1 MEVTN
6 NMELDHLDQLAAAAF
21 DGYLV
26 RKDLVRRYSRQY
38 PVPTYVVEFLL
49 GRYCATVDEQEI
61 EEGLQIVERQLKDRT
76 VRTSE
81 QELFKARARE
91 KGSVKLIDIVKA
103 RLDSKTDSFL
113 VELPSLGLRDVR
125 IADTLVH
132 DHERMLTDGF
142 YAEVT
147 LTYDA
152 AIAEEKHGRPFA
164 IEGLRAIQLS
174 KSDVLATLQRGRM
187 QFTTAEWKDFLLRS
201 IGLEPTAMSDRAK
214 MVTLLRMVPFVER
227 NYNLVELGPRGT
239 GKSHLFQQIS
249 PYSHLISGGK
259 ATVAKMFVN
268 NASGQRGLV
277 CLYDV
282 VCFDEVSGISF
293 DQKDGVNILKGYMA
307 SGEFSRGKES
317 IRASGG
323 IVMVGNFDV
332 DVEQQQ
338 RIGHLLSPLP
348 PEMRGD
354 TAFMDRIHAYAPGW
368 DFPKLKADDHLT
380 DHFGLVTDYLSECW
394 TKLREG
400 TRISALQGRVHWGG
414 ALSGRDIEAVNKSIS
429 GLLKLLFP
437 DPEMSIPDE
446 ELELILRIALE
457 ARRRVKEQQKRC
469 LKTEFRNTHFSYF
482 MGVDGVE
489 QFVSTPEL
497 HSDEAI
503 ESDPLPP
510 GQVWAISPGGQEA
523 APSLY
528 RIEATSGPGSGVK
541 ILNAPVPPAFRESV
555 RYGEQNL
562 YSHAKKLIGDRDP
575 RSHEFSVQLR
585 AMDTDRSGHGLGL
598 PILIALCGT
607 LIERSTKGGLIVVGA
622 LNLGGS
628 VEMIPNPVAVAE
640 VAVEKGAGQVLM
652 PISSRKQL
660 LDLPDELATKVNI
673 VFYADLVDAFTKAI
687 IE

>member
-1 MEVTN
+1 
-6 NMELDHLDQLAAAAF
+6 MELDHLDQVAASAF

-49 GRYCATVDEQEI
+49 GRYCATVDEKEI
-61 EEGLQIVERQLKDRT
+61 EEGLKVVERQLKDRA

-103 RLDSKTDSFL
+103 RLDSRTDSFL

-125 IADTLVH
+125 IVDTLVRE
-132 DHERMLTDGF
+132 HERMLTDGF

-152 AIAEEKHGRPFA
+152 AIVEEKHGRPFA
-164 IEGLRAIQLS
+164 IESLRAIQLS
-174 KSDVLATLQRGRM
+174 KSDVLATLKRGRE
-187 QFTTAEWKDFLLRS
+187 QFTTSEWTDFLLRS
-201 IGLEPTAMSDRAK
+201 VGLEPTALSERAK
-214 MVTLLRMVPFVER
+214 WVTLVRMVPFVER

-239 GKSHLFQQIS
+239 GKSHLYQQTS

-268 NASGQRGLV
+268 MSNGQRGLV

-282 VCFDEVSGISF
+282 VCFDEVAGISF

-307 SGEFSRGKES
+307 AGEFSRGIES
-317 IRASGG
+317 IRASGSV
-323 IVMVGNFDV
+323 VMVGNFDV
-332 DVEQQQ
+332 DVEHQQ

-348 PEMRGD
+348 PEMRND

-368 DFPKLKADDHLT
+368 EFPKLKASEHLT
-380 DHFGLVTDYLSECW
+380 NHFGLVSDYLSECW
-394 TKLREG
+394 TNLRQG
-400 TRISALQGRVHWGG
+400 TRISTLQGRAHWGG
-414 ALSGRDIEAVNKSIS
+414 ALSGRDIEAVHKTIS

-437 DPEMSIPDE
+437 DPDMPIPDE
-446 ELELILRIALE
+446 ELEAVLRIALE

-469 LKTEFRNTHFSYF
+469 LMTEFRNTHFSYF
-482 MGVDGVE
+482 MGVDGLE

-497 HSDEAI
+497 HSDKVIEA
-503 ESDPLPP
+503 DPLPS
-510 GQVWAISPGGQEA
+510 GQVWTISPGGQA
-523 APSLY
+523 ASPSLY

-555 RYGEQNL
+555 RCGEQNL
-562 YSHAKKLIGDRDP
+562 YSRAKELVGDRDP
-575 RSHEFSVQLR
+575 RNHEFSVQLR
-585 AMDTDRSGHGLGL
+585 AMDSDRSGHGLGL
-598 PILIALCGT
+598 PVLVALCGS
-607 LIERSTKGGLIVVGA
+607 LMERSTKGALIVVGS

-628 VEMIPNPVAVAE
+628 VEMISNPVAVAE
-640 VAVEKGAGQVLM
+640 LAVEKGAAQLLM
-652 PISSRKQL
+652 PISSRRQL
-660 LDLPDELATKVNI
+660 LDLPDDMATKVNI
-673 VFYADLVDAFTKAI
+673 MFYADSADAFMKAI
-687 IE
+687 VE